1 MRRPVSSGMR
11 YAPNERRAQGAKRR
25 PAMKKIS
32 TVAIEGMQIFKDN
45 QLTIGLDLGD
55 RTSYY
60 CILDEAGQVILEQ
73 ELATTAKGIEPVF
86 SKIPRSRI
94 ALETRT
100 HSPWISRQLSQYG
113 HEVIVAHA
121 RNVRLI
127 SQSSRKDD
135 RLDARTLARLAR
147 IDPALLSPVRHRS
160 AQAQIHLTVIRA
172 RAALV
177 STRTALVNAARG
189 LTKSNGQRLREC
201 GTEQMNREIAKGLSQ
216 ELRDALHPLLA
227 EIESLN
233 QRIAEYDTRIE
244 QIAREKYP
252 EVARLKQVKGV
263 GPLIALPY
271 VLTLEDPYRFR
282 RSRDVGCFVGL
293 RPGRRNSGMSEP
305 QLHISK
311 EADRYLR
318 TLLVQ
323 GAHYVL
329 GPFGQDSDLRRWG
342 LKLAERGGKNAKK
355 RAVVAV
361 ARKLAVLLHKLWV
374 SGEGSG
380 RQGWESNKVEVLV
393 PSIACI
399 RTASISGACR
409 GNEARSARM

>member
-1 MRRPVSSGMR
+1 MSGISCVRFARLPDGMRRPVSSGMR
-11 YAPNERRAQGAKRR
+11 YAPNERGALGAKKR

-32 TVAIEGMQIFKDN
+32 TVAIEGMQIFKEN

-73 ELATTAKGIEPVF
+73 ELPTTPKGFEQVF
-86 SKIPRSRI
+86 GKIPRSRV
-94 ALETRT
+94 AMETGT
-100 HSPWISRQLSQYG
+100 HSPWISRQLTQLG

-127 SQSSRKDD
+127 GESSRKDD

-147 IDPALLSPVRHRS
+147 IDPALLGPVRHRS
-160 AQAQIHLTVIRA
+160 AKAQIHLTVIRA

-189 LTKSNGQRLREC
+189 LTKSYGARLPKC
-201 GTEQMNREIAKGLSQ
+201 GTEQMTREIAKELQ
-216 ELRDALHPLLA
+216 PELRQALNPLLA

-233 QRIAEYDTRIE
+233 ERIAEYDTRIE

-263 GPLIALPY
+263 GPLIALTY

-311 EADRYLR
+311 EGDRYLR

-323 GAHYVL
+323 GAHWVL

-374 SGEGSG
+374 S
-380 RQGWESNKVEVLV
+380 KEVYEPLRNNRKGMAQV
-393 PSIACI
+393 A
-399 RTASISGACR
+399 
-409 GNEARSARM
+409 

>member
-1 MRRPVSSGMR
+1 MNDALEAQRRPT
-11 YAPNERRAQGAKRR
+11 
-25 PAMKKIS
+25 MKKIS
-32 TVAIEGMQIFKDN
+32 TVEFERIQIFKEN

-55 RTSYY
+55 RTSHY
-60 CILDEAGQVILEQ
+60 CILNEAGEVILESK
-73 ELATTAKGIEPVF
+73 LPTTPKGIEEVF
-86 SKIPRSRI
+86 SRISRNRI
-94 ALETRT
+94 ALETGT
-100 HSPWISRQLSQYG
+100 HSPWVSRQLTQVG

-127 SQSSRKDD
+127 GESSRKDD
-135 RLDARTLARLAR
+135 QLDARTLARLAR

-160 AQAQIHLTVIRA
+160 AKAQIHLTVIRA

-177 STRTALVNAARG
+177 SARTALVNAARG
-189 LTKSNGQRLREC
+189 LTKSYGQRLRKC
-201 GTEQMNREIAKGLSQ
+201 GTEQMNREIAKGLSH
-216 ELRDALHPLLA
+216 ELRDVLNPLLR
-227 EIESLN
+227 EIESLTE
-233 QRIAEYDTRIE
+233 RIAEYDGRIE
-244 QIAREKYP
+244 QIAKEVYP
-252 EVARLKQVKGV
+252 QVAVLKQVKGV
-263 GPLIALPY
+263 GPLIALTF
-271 VLTLEDPYRFR
+271 VLTLDDPSRFR

-311 EADRYLR
+311 EGDRYLR

-323 GAHYVL
+323 GAHYIL

-374 SGEGSG
+374 SGEVYEPLRNNS
-380 RQGWESNKVEVLV
+380 KAMAAV
-393 PSIACI
+393 A
-399 RTASISGACR
+399 
-409 GNEARSARM
+409 

>member
-1 MRRPVSSGMR
+1 
-11 YAPNERRAQGAKRR
+11 
-25 PAMKKIS
+25 MKKIS
-32 TVAIEGMQIFKDN
+32 TVVLEGMQIFKEN

-55 RTSYY
+55 RTSRY
-60 CILDEAGQVILEQ
+60 CILDEAGEIILEQ
-73 ELATTAKGIEPVF
+73 ELPTTAKGIEQVF

-94 ALETRT
+94 ALETGT

-127 SQSSRKDD
+127 SESSRKDD
-135 RLDARTLARLAR
+135 RLDARTLGRLAR

-160 AQAQIHLTVIRA
+160 AKAQMHLTVIRA
-172 RAALV
+172 RAVLV
-177 STRTALVNAARG
+177 SARTALVNATRG
-189 LTKSNGQRLREC
+189 LTKSNGQRLPQC
-201 GTEQMNREIAKGLSQ
+201 GTEQIHREIAQGLSQ
-216 ELRDALHPLLA
+216 ELRDALDPLLR

-233 QRIAEYDTRIE
+233 ERIAECDTRIE
-244 QIAREKYP
+244 QIAREMYP

-263 GPLIALPY
+263 GPLIALTY
-271 VLTLEDPYRFR
+271 VLTLDDPYRFR
-282 RSRDVGCFVGL
+282 RSRDVGCFLGL
-293 RPGRRNSGMSEP
+293 RPGRRNSGRSEP

-311 EADRYLR
+311 EGDRYLR

-323 GAHYVL
+323 GAHYVM

-342 LKLAERGGKNAKK
+342 RKLAERGGKNAKK

-374 SGEGSG
+374 SKEIYEPLRNNRNGMA
-380 RQGWESNKVEVLV
+380 QV
-393 PSIACI
+393 A
-399 RTASISGACR
+399 
-409 GNEARSARM
+409 

>member
-1 MRRPVSSGMR
+1 
-11 YAPNERRAQGAKRR
+11 
-25 PAMKKIS
+25 MKKIS
-32 TVAIEGMQIFKDN
+32 TVVLEGLQIFKEN

-55 RTSYY
+55 RISRY
-60 CILDEAGQVILEQ
+60 CILDEAGQIILEQ
-73 ELATTAKGIEPVF
+73 ELPTTAKGIEEVF

-94 ALETRT
+94 ALETGT

-127 SQSSRKDD
+127 SESSRKDD
-135 RLDARTLARLAR
+135 RLDARTLGRLAR

-160 AQAQIHLTVIRA
+160 AKAQMHLTVIRA
-172 RAALV
+172 RAVLV
-177 STRTALVNAARG
+177 SVHTALVNATRG
-189 LTKSNGQRLREC
+189 LTKSNGQRLPQC
-201 GTEQMNREIAKGLSQ
+201 GTEQIHREIAQGLSQ
-216 ELRDALHPLLA
+216 ELRDALDPLRR

-233 QRIAEYDTRIE
+233 ARIAEYDTRIE
-244 QIAREKYP
+244 QIAREMYP

-263 GPLIALPY
+263 GPLIALTY
-271 VLTLEDPYRFR
+271 VLTLDDPFRFR
-282 RSRDVGCFVGL
+282 RSRDLGCFLGL
-293 RPGRRNSGMSEP
+293 RPGRRNSGRSEP

-311 EADRYLR
+311 EGDRYLR

-323 GAHYVL
+323 GAHYVM

-374 SGEGSG
+374 SKEIYEPLRNNRNGMA
-380 RQGWESNKVEVLV
+380 QV
-393 PSIACI
+393 A
-399 RTASISGACR
+399 
-409 GNEARSARM
+409 